1 MHRSGSLSVGSL
13 GPGAHNVLF
22 EPSKHLWWLCGLVP
36 KAILPLLPSYWDF
49 SFAAGRG
56 VSFGVIQ
63 FFPVDGY
70 SATSCNFGVLTGE
83 DEHMSFYSSTE
94 SQVAG
99 LPIP

>member
-22 EPSKHLWWLCGLVP
+22 EPSKHLWWLCSLVP

-49 SFAAGRG
+49 SFATGRG

-63 FFPVDGY
+63 FSPVDGY
-70 SATSCNFGVLTGE
+70 SATSCNFGVLTEE